1 MKKQGFG
8 KDDIQPSSSTEPEIV
23 IDTEKADAIVQEVLI
38 GVAIQISEQAGL
50 PTDHKDEKDLTD
62 DEFLTDL
69 LLGLAG
75 VGVELELEPIE
86 QEDGKPLMDVK
97 VKQTVGT
104 IDLSDAVTKKE
115 DK

>member
-8 KDDIQPSSSTEPEIV
+8 KDDIQPTSSTEQDIL
-23 IDTEKADAIVQEVLI
+23 IDTEKADAIILEVLL
-38 GVAIQISEQAGL
+38 GVGSQIAGQAGL
-50 PTDHKDEKDLTD
+50 EVDREED
-62 DEFLTDL
+62 DSEEDFLNKL
-69 LLGLAG
+69 LAALQT
-75 VGVELELEPIE
+75 VGVELELIPLEVG
-86 QEDGKPLMDVK
+86 EDGRALMDVK